1 MNSESLVGQN
11 WSSIVGRLGGAAAL
25 ETSARAT
32 GALVRARSVANA
44 VVLLRLLLA
53 YCLGERGLRSAAA
66 WACAHEIADISN
78 PALLYRL
85 QNSVDWLESLVAQAL
100 ATGASKSGKGRLI
113 RIIDGTTVPKAG
125 TAAKKSNGLWRIHA
139 AFDLPSERFAKFD
152 LTDEKSGEQLDRI
165 PALKG
170 EIRIADRGFMQADRL
185 ATLLS
190 GGADVVIRTGWRH
203 GRWLDKDGASLDIIA
218 LLRSRKARKLDFI
231 DQPIS
236 IGRND
241 GAPLALR
248 LVAFRKLPKA
258 AEAARVKARRDA
270 QRERYEISDATLVAA
285 DWIMI
290 VTSLKVDAFSAQDVL
305 DLYRLRWRIEL
316 AFKRLKSLIGLDGP
330 PGKDTRSAKAWIL
343 AHLLM
348 SLLLEPLVDAFEDSP
363 HLAYAA

>member
-11 WSSIVGRLGGAAAL
+11 WNCIVRRLGGPAAL
-25 ETSARAT
+25 EVSARAT

-53 YCLGERGLRSAAA
+53 YCVGERGLRSASA

-85 QNSVDWLESLVAQAL
+85 QNSVAWLESLVAQAL
-100 ATGASKSGKGRLI
+100 ATGAPKAGKGRLI

-125 TAAKKSNGLWRIHA
+125 PAAKKSNGLWRIHA
-139 AFDLPSERFAKFD
+139 AFDLPSERFSAFE
-152 LTDEKSGEQLDRI
+152 LTDEKGGERADRI
-165 PALKG
+165 PVLKG

-185 ATLLS
+185 AKLLAD
-190 GGADVVIRTGWRH
+190 GADVIVRTGWKH
-203 GRWLDKDGASLDIIA
+203 GRWLDKNGAALDIIA
-218 LLRSRKARKLDFI
+218 LLGSRKGRKQGFI

-236 IGRND
+236 VGRND
-241 GAPLALR
+241 GAPLMLR
-248 LVAFRKLPKA
+248 LVALRKSPEA
-258 AEAARVKARRDA
+258 AEAARAKARRDA
-270 QRERYEISDATLVAA
+270 QRERYEISDATLAA
-285 DWIMI
+285 AEWILI
-290 VTSLKVDAFSAQDVL
+290 VTSLRVDAFSTQDVL

-316 AFKRLKSLIGLDGP
+316 AFKRLKSLIGLEGP
-330 PGKDTRSAKAWIL
+330 PGKDPRSAKAWIL

-363 HLAYAA
+363 HLAAAA